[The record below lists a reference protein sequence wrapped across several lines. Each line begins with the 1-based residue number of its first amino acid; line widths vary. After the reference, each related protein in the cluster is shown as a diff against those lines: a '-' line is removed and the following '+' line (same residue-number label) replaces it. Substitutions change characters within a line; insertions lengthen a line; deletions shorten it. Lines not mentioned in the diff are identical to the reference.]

1 MDKNTILKR
10 GNKIKMNKSLIK
22 ELWRENPE
30 VFKLLK
36 ECEDLEEARKKLF
49 KFSKDLEWKY
59 REGEEV
65 LHKLEYATAL
75 EAIKVFNNLI
85 SLRNE
90 KIAGFSTLGHLRGLT
105 KDNQEITEEA
115 NDGFLEEFIHLFK
128 AMKGKAGISSGW
140 LRPLLEKDG
149 VKIVDFAKI
158 KGREAGTSRSNYL
171 DKLYEKVHSFIDR
184 YPSGCDDKLIKE
196 REENRQK
203 ILDYFGATIDDWNDY
218 YWHLKHIFQDKD
230 DLEKLKKL
238 VPLTEE
244 DIKAIEIAIENKIP
258 FGITPYYLSLFDF
271 SRSDRKNDY
280 QVRSQVIP
288 PIHYVTLMKEHRKE
302 RSYYFDF
309 MGEHDTSPEEL
320 ITRRYPMISI
330 LKPYDTCPQICVYC
344 QRNWEITGPMMP
356 EAVPSKESLDKA
368 LDWFAKHTSMKDVL
382 ITGGDPL
389 ALGDKQIK
397 YIMDRLCRMEHV
409 INIRW
414 ASRTPVTLPMRTT
427 DELTK
432 LIGSYLKPGKRNICV
447 VTHIEGASEVT
458 PELAEAVMKFRKQG
472 IYVYNQLV
480 YTLET
485 SRRFQNVA
493 ARIAMKKA
501 GVDPYYTFYPK
512 GKEEHKDYLVPVARL
527 WQERKEE
534 ARLIPGI
541 FRTDEPVFNVPR
553 LGKNHVRAWQDR
565 ELIALNKEGRRIYL
579 WHPWEKGI
587 ASVEPYIYKDLPIY
601 KYLQELKTRGENIEE
616 YKSIWYYY

>member
-1 MDKNTILKR
+1 
-10 GNKIKMNKSLIK
+10 MNKSLIEK
-22 ELWRENPE
+22 LWRENPE
-30 VFKLLK
+30 VFILLK
-36 ECEDLEEARKKLF
+36 ECEDLKEARKKLF

-75 EAIKVFNNLI
+75 ESIKVFNNFI

-90 KIAGFSTLGHLRGLT
+90 KIAGFSTLDYLWSLA
-105 KDNQEITEEA
+105 KDNQEITEEISE
-115 NDGFLEEFIHLFK
+115 GFLEEFIHLFK
-128 AMKGKAGISSGW
+128 AMKGKADISSGW
-140 LRPLLEKDG
+140 LKSLLEKDG
-149 VKIVDFAKI
+149 VKIVDFTKI
-158 KGREAGTSRSNYL
+158 KGREAGISRSNYL
-171 DKLYEKVHSFIDR
+171 DKLYEKVHGFINR
-184 YPSGCDDKLIKE
+184 YPSGCDDKLVKE
-196 REENRQK
+196 REGNRQK
-203 ILDYFGATIDDWNDY
+203 ILDYFGATINDWNDH
-218 YWHLKHIFQDKD
+218 YWHLKHIFKDKD
-230 DLEKLKKL
+230 GLENLKKL

-320 ITRRYPMISI
+320 ITRRYAMISI

-389 ALGDKQIK
+389 ALGDEQIK
-397 YIMDRLCRMEHV
+397 YIMDRLCQMEHV

-414 ASRTPVTLPMRTT
+414 GTRTPVTVPMRIT
-427 DELTK
+427 DKLAK
-432 LIGSYLKPGKRNICV
+432 LIGSYIEPGKRNVCI
-447 VTHIEGASEVT
+447 VTHIESSSEVT
-458 PELAEAVMKFRKQG
+458 PELAKAVMKFRRQG

-480 YTLET
+480 YNLET

-512 GKEEHKDYLVPVARL
+512 GKEETEDYLVPVARL

-601 KYLQELKTRGENIEE
+601 KYLQELAKRGEDTEE

>member
-1 MDKNTILKR
+1 
-10 GNKIKMNKSLIK
+10 MNESLTEK
-22 ELWRENPE
+22 LWRENPE
-30 VFKLLK
+30 IFKLLK
-36 ECEDLEEARKKLF
+36 ESEDLEKARQSLF

-59 REGEEV
+59 REGKEE

-75 EAIKVFNNLI
+75 EAIKVFNNFI
-85 SLRNE
+85 SPRNE
-90 KIAGFSTLGHLRGLT
+90 EISGFSTLDYLRQVA
-105 KDNQEITEEA
+105 KENQKIIKEIDE
-115 NDGFLEEFIHLFK
+115 GFLEEVIHLFK
-128 AMKGKAGISSGW
+128 AMKGKADISSGW

-149 VKIVDFAKI
+149 VKIVDFSKI
-158 KGREAGTSRSNYL
+158 KGREAGISRSNYL
-171 DKLYEKVHSFIDR
+171 DKLYEKVHNFIDR

-196 REENRQK
+196 REGNRQK
-203 ILDYFGATIDDWNDY
+203 ILDYFGASINDWNDY

-230 DLEKLKKL
+230 DLENLKKL

-280 QVRSQVIP
+280 QIRSQVIP

-389 ALGDKQIK
+389 ALGDEKIK
-397 YIMDRLCRMEHV
+397 YIMDRLCQMEHV

-414 ASRTPVTLPMRTT
+414 ASRTPVTLPMRIT

-458 PELAEAVMKFRKQG
+458 PELAEAVMKFRRQG

-485 SRRFQNVA
+485 SRRFQNAA

-512 GKEEHKDYLVPVARL
+512 GKEETEDYLVPVARL

-601 KYLQELKTRGENIEE
+601 KYLQKLAKRGEDIEE

>member
-1 MDKNTILKR
+1 
-10 GNKIKMNKSLIK
+10 MNKSLIEK
-22 ELWRENPE
+22 LWRENPE
-30 VFKLLK
+30 IFKLLK
-36 ECEDLEEARKKLF
+36 ESENLQEARQKLF
-49 KFSKDLEWKY
+49 EFSKDLEWKY
-59 REGEEV
+59 REGEEK

-90 KIAGFSTLGHLRGLT
+90 KITGFSTLDYLWSLA
-105 KDNQEITEEA
+105 KDNQEITEEVS
-115 NDGFLEEFIHLFK
+115 NSFLEEFIHLFK
-128 AMKGKAGISSGW
+128 AMKGKADISSGW

-158 KGREAGTSRSNYL
+158 KGREAGISRSNYL
-171 DKLYEKVHSFIDR
+171 DKLYEKVHNFIDR
-184 YPSGCDDKLIKE
+184 YPSGCDDELIKE

-203 ILDYFGATIDDWNDY
+203 ILDYFGASLDDWNDY

-230 DLEKLKKL
+230 DLENLKKL

-389 ALGDKQIK
+389 ALGDEKIK
-397 YIMDRLCRMEHV
+397 YIMDRLCQMEHV

-414 ASRTPVTLPMRTT
+414 ATRTPVTLPMRIT

-458 PELAEAVMKFRKQG
+458 PELAGAVMKFRKQG

-512 GKEEHKDYLVPVARL
+512 GKEETKDYLVPVARL

-553 LGKNHVRAWQDR
+553 LGKNHIRAWQDR
-565 ELIALNKEGRRIYL
+565 ELIGLNKGGQRIYL

-601 KYLQELKTRGENIEE
+601 KYLQELAKRGEDIEE

>member
-1 MDKNTILKR
+1 
-10 GNKIKMNKSLIK
+10 MNKSLVEK
-22 ELWRENPE
+22 LWRENPE
-30 VFKLLK
+30 IFKLLK
-36 ECEDLEEARKKLF
+36 EGENVQEARQKLF
-49 KFSKDLEWKY
+49 EFSKDLEWKY
-59 REGEEV
+59 REGKEE
-65 LHKLEYATAL
+65 LHKLEHATAL

-90 KIAGFSTLGHLRGLT
+90 KIAGFSTLDYLIGLT
-105 KDNQEITEEA
+105 KDNQEITEGVS
-115 NDGFLEEFIHLFK
+115 DGFLEEFVHLFK
-128 AMKGKAGISSGW
+128 AMKGKADISSGW

-149 VKIVDFAKI
+149 VEIIDFAKI
-158 KGREAGTSRSNYL
+158 KGKEAGIARSNYL
-171 DKLYEKVHSFIDR
+171 DKLYEKVHNFINR
-184 YPSGCDDKLIKE
+184 YPSGCDDELIIE
-196 REENRQK
+196 REENCKK
-203 ILDYFGATIDDWNDY
+203 ILDYFGATLDDWKDY
-218 YWHLKHIFQDKD
+218 QWQLKHIFHNMNH
-230 DLEKLKKL
+230 LEGLKRL
-238 VPLTEE
+238 ISLSDE
-244 DIKAIEIAIENKIP
+244 DIEAIKTAIENKIP

-271 SRSDRKNDY
+271 SRNDRRYDY

-302 RSYYFDF
+302 RAYYFDF

-356 EAVPSKESLDKA
+356 EGEVSKKA
-368 LDWFAKHTSMKDVL
+368 LDSALGWFAKNTSMRDVL

-389 ALGDKQIK
+389 ALGDEKIK
-397 YIMDRLCRMEHV
+397 YIMDRLCQMEHV

-414 ASRTPVTLPMRTT
+414 GTRTPVTVPMRIT
-427 DELTK
+427 DELAT
-432 LIGSYLKPGKRNICV
+432 LIGSYIKPGKRNICI
-447 VTHIEGASEVT
+447 VTHIESSAEVT

-493 ARIAMKKA
+493 ARIEMKKA

-512 GKEEHKDYLVPVARL
+512 GKVETKDYLVPVARL

-534 ARLIPGI
+534 ARLLPGQ

-553 LGKNHVRAWQDR
+553 LGKNHIRAWQDR
-565 ELIALNKEGRRIYL
+565 ELIGLNKEGQRIYL

-587 ASVEPYIYKDLPIY
+587 ASVEPYIYEDLPIC
-601 KYLQELKTRGENIEE
+601 KYLQELAKRGEDIEE

>member
-1 MDKNTILKR
+1 
-10 GNKIKMNKSLIK
+10 MNKNLIK
-22 ELWRENPE
+22 ELWKENPE
-30 VFKLLK
+30 IFKLLK
-36 ECEDLEEARKKLF
+36 ENEDLEKARQSLF
-49 KFSKDLEWKY
+49 KFSKDLEWKH
-59 REGEEV
+59 REGKEE

-75 EAIKVFNNLI
+75 EAIKVFNNFI
-85 SLRNE
+85 SPRNE
-90 KIAGFSTLGHLRGLT
+90 EISGFSTLEYLRQVA
-105 KDNQEITEEA
+105 KENQKIIKEIDE
-115 NDGFLEEFIHLFK
+115 GFLEEVIHFFK
-128 AMKGKAGISSGW
+128 AMKGKADISSGW

-149 VKIVDFAKI
+149 VKIVDFSKI
-158 KGREAGTSRSNYL
+158 EGREAGISRSNYL
-171 DKLYEKVHSFIDR
+171 DKLYEKVHNFIDR
-184 YPSGCDDKLIKE
+184 YPSGCDVIMIKE
-196 REENRQK
+196 REKNRKK
-203 ILDYFGATIDDWNDY
+203 ILNYFGATIDNWKDY
-218 YWHLKHIFQDKD
+218 GWQLKHIFYNMNHLKI
-230 DLEKLKKL
+230 LEKLA
-238 VPLTEE
+238 PLSDE
-244 DIKAIEIAIENKIP
+244 DLEAIKIAIENKIP

-271 SRSDRKNDY
+271 SRSDRKYDY

-288 PIHYVTLMKEHRKE
+288 PMHYVTLMKEHRKE

-356 EAVPSKESLDKA
+356 EGMVSKEALDKA
-368 LDWFAKHTSMKDVL
+368 LDWFSKHTSMRDVL

-389 ALGDKQIK
+389 ALDDERIK
-397 YIMDRLCRMEHV
+397 YIMDRLCQMEHV
-409 INIRW
+409 VNIRW
-414 ASRTPVTLPMRTT
+414 GTRTPVTVPMRIT
-427 DELTK
+427 DKLAK
-432 LIGSYLKPGKRNICV
+432 LIGSYIEPGKRNVCI
-447 VTHIEGASEVT
+447 VTHIESSSEVT

-534 ARLIPGI
+534 A
-541 FRTDEPVFNVPR
+541 
-553 LGKNHVRAWQDR
+553 
-565 ELIALNKEGRRIYL
+565 
-579 WHPWEKGI
+579 
-587 ASVEPYIYKDLPIY
+587 
-601 KYLQELKTRGENIEE
+601 
-616 YKSIWYYY
+616 

>member
-1 MDKNTILKR
+1 
-10 GNKIKMNKSLIK
+10 
-22 ELWRENPE
+22 
-30 VFKLLK
+30 
-36 ECEDLEEARKKLF
+36 
-49 KFSKDLEWKY
+49 FSKDLEWKY
-59 REGEEV
+59 RGGEEV

-75 EAIKVFNNLI
+75 ESIKVFNNLI

-90 KIAGFSTLGHLRGLT
+90 KIAGFSTLDYLWSLA
-105 KDNQEITEEA
+105 KDNQDIIEEISE
-115 NDGFLEEFIHLFK
+115 GFLEEFIHLFK
-128 AMKGKAGISSGW
+128 AIKGKADISSGW

-149 VKIVDFAKI
+149 VKIVDFTKI
-158 KGREAGTSRSNYL
+158 KGREAGISRSNYL
-171 DKLYEKVHSFIDR
+171 DKLYEKVHNFIDR

-203 ILDYFGATIDDWNDY
+203 ILDYFGATINDWNDY

-230 DLEKLKKL
+230 DLENLKKL
-238 VPLTEE
+238 IPLTEE
-244 DIKAIEIAIENKIP
+244 DIKAIEIANENKIP

-288 PIHYVTLMKEHRKE
+288 PIHYVALMKEHRKE

-389 ALGDKQIK
+389 ALGDEKIK
-397 YIMDRLCRMEHV
+397 YIMDRLCQMEHV

-414 ASRTPVTLPMRTT
+414 GTRTPVTVPMRIT

-432 LIGSYLKPGKRNICV
+432 LIGSYIEPGKRNVCI
-447 VTHIEGASEVT
+447 VT
-458 PELAEAVMKFRKQG
+458 
-472 IYVYNQLV
+472 
-480 YTLET
+480 
-485 SRRFQNVA
+485 
-493 ARIAMKKA
+493 
-501 GVDPYYTFYPK
+501 
-512 GKEEHKDYLVPVARL
+512 
-527 WQERKEE
+527 
-534 ARLIPGI
+534 
-541 FRTDEPVFNVPR
+541 
-553 LGKNHVRAWQDR
+553 
-565 ELIALNKEGRRIYL
+565 
-579 WHPWEKGI
+579 
-587 ASVEPYIYKDLPIY
+587 
-601 KYLQELKTRGENIEE
+601 
-616 YKSIWYYY
+616 

>member
-1 MDKNTILKR
+1 MER
-10 GNKIKMNKSLIK
+10 GKKEIKMNKSLIE
-22 ELWRENPE
+22 ELWKENPE
-30 VFKLLK
+30 VFKILK
-36 ECEDLEEARKKLF
+36 ESVDLKEARQKLF
-49 KFSKDLEWKY
+49 EFSKDLEWRY
-59 REGEEV
+59 RERKNE

-85 SLRNE
+85 SPRNE
-90 KIAGFSTLGHLRGLT
+90 EIAGFSTLDYLRLIA
-105 KDNQEITEEA
+105 KDDQEMFEEISE
-115 NDGFLEEFIHLFK
+115 GFLEEFIHLFK
-128 AMKGKAGISSGW
+128 AIKGKADISSGW

-149 VKIVDFAKI
+149 IKMVDFKKI
-158 KGREAGTSRSNYL
+158 KGRDAGRSRSNYL
-171 DKLYEKVHSFIDR
+171 DSLYEKVNEFINR
-184 YPSGCDDKLIKE
+184 YPFGFDPELIKE
-196 REENRQK
+196 REKNRQQ
-203 ILDYFGATIDDWNDY
+203 ILEYFEATIDDWNDY
-218 YWHLKHIFQDKD
+218 KWHFKHIFKDTD
-230 DLEKLKKL
+230 DLEHLKKL
-238 VPLTEE
+238 VPLSKE
-244 DIKAIEIAIENKIP
+244 DIEAVEIAIENKIP

-271 SRSDRKNDY
+271 SRSDRKIDY

-288 PIHYVTLMKEHRKE
+288 PMHYVKLMKEHRKE

-356 EAVPSKESLDKA
+356 EGMPSKESLDRA
-368 LDWFAKHTSMKDVL
+368 LGWFSEHLSMKDVL

-389 ALGDKQIK
+389 ALNDDRIK
-397 YIMDRLCRMEHV
+397 YIMDRLCEMEHV

-414 ASRTPVTLPMRTT
+414 ASRTPVTLPMRITNK
-427 DELTK
+427 LTK
-432 LIGSYLKPGKRNICV
+432 LIGSYLEPGKRNICL
-447 VTHIEGASEVT
+447 VTHIESASEIT
-458 PELAEAVMKFRKQG
+458 PELAEAVMKFRRQG

-493 ARIAMKKA
+493 ARIAMKKV

-512 GKEEHKDYLVPVARL
+512 GKAETKDYLVPVARL

-565 ELIALNKEGRRIYL
+565 ELIAFNKEGRRIYL

-587 ASVEPYIYKDLPIY
+587 ALVEPYVYKDVSIY
-601 KYLQELKTRGENIEE
+601 DYLQELKKRGENTEE

>member
-1 MDKNTILKR
+1 MS
-10 GNKIKMNKSLIK
+10 KSLIE
-22 ELWRENPE
+22 ELWKENPE
-30 VFKLLK
+30 IFRLLK
-36 ECEDLEEARKKLF
+36 ESEDLEKVRQSLF
-49 KFSKDLEWKY
+49 KFSKDLEWKH
-59 REGEEV
+59 REGEEE

-75 EAIKVFNNLI
+75 EAIKVFNNFI
-85 SLRNE
+85 SPRNE
-90 KIAGFSTLGHLRGLT
+90 EISGFSTLDHLRQVA
-105 KDNQEITEEA
+105 KENQKIIKEIDE
-115 NDGFLEEFIHLFK
+115 GFLKEIIHLFK
-128 AMKGKAGISSGW
+128 AMKGKADISSGW

-149 VKIVDFAKI
+149 VKIVDFSKI
-158 KGREAGTSRSNYL
+158 TGREAGISRSNYL
-171 DKLYEKVHSFIDR
+171 DKLYEKVHNFIDR
-184 YPSGCDDKLIKE
+184 YPSGCDDQLVKE

-203 ILDYFGATIDDWNDY
+203 ILDYFDASLDDWNDY
-218 YWHLKHIFQDKD
+218 YWQLKHIFYNMNH
-230 DLEKLKKL
+230 LGILKKL
-238 VPLTEE
+238 VPLSNE
-244 DIKAIEIAIENKIP
+244 DLEAIKIAIENKIP

-271 SRSDRKNDY
+271 SRSDRKYDY

-288 PIHYVTLMKEHRKE
+288 PMHYVTLMKEHRKE

-309 MGEHDTSPEEL
+309 MGEHDTSPKEL

-356 EAVPSKESLDKA
+356 EGMVSKEALDKA
-368 LDWFAKHTSMKDVL
+368 LDWFAEHTSMRDVL

-389 ALGDKQIK
+389 ALDDERIK
-397 YIMDRLCRMEHV
+397 YIMDRLCQMEHV
-409 INIRW
+409 VNIRW
-414 ASRTPVTLPMRTT
+414 GTRTPVTAPMRIT
-427 DELTK
+427 DKLAK
-432 LIGSYLKPGKRNICV
+432 LIGSYIEPGKRNVCI
-447 VTHIEGASEVT
+447 VTHIESSSEVT

-565 ELIALNKEGRRIYL
+565 ELIALNKKGRRIYL

-587 ASVEPYIYKDLPIY
+587 ALVEPYVYKDLPIY
-601 KYLQELKTRGENIEE
+601 KYLQELAKRGEDTEE

>member
-1 MDKNTILKR
+1 
-10 GNKIKMNKSLIK
+10 MNKSLIEK
-22 ELWRENPE
+22 LWRENLE
-30 VFKLLK
+30 IFKLLK
-36 ECEDLEEARKKLF
+36 ESESLQEARQKLF
-49 KFSKDLEWKY
+49 QFSKDLEWEY
-59 REGEEV
+59 REGKEE

-90 KIAGFSTLGHLRGLT
+90 KIAGFSTLDYLWSLA
-105 KDNQEITEEA
+105 KDNQGINKEVS
-115 NDGFLEEFIHLFK
+115 DGFLEEFIHLFK
-128 AMKGKAGISSGW
+128 AMKSKADISSGW

-149 VKIVDFAKI
+149 IKIVDFAKI
-158 KGREAGTSRSNYL
+158 KGREAGISRSNYL
-171 DKLYEKVHSFIDR
+171 DKLYEKIHNFIDR
-184 YPSGCDDKLIKE
+184 YPSGCDDKLIRE

-203 ILDYFGATIDDWNDY
+203 ILDYFGATINDWNDY

-230 DLEKLKKL
+230 DLENLKKL

-389 ALGDKQIK
+389 ALGDEKIK
-397 YIMDRLCRMEHV
+397 YIMDRLCQMEHV

-414 ASRTPVTLPMRTT
+414 ATRTPVTLPMRIT

-458 PELAEAVMKFRKQG
+458 PELAEAVMKFRRQG

-512 GKEEHKDYLVPVARL
+512 GKEETEDYLVPVARL

-565 ELIALNKEGRRIYL
+565 ELIGLNKEGQRIYL

-601 KYLQELKTRGENIEE
+601 KYLQKLAKRGEDIEE

>member
-1 MDKNTILKR
+1 
-10 GNKIKMNKSLIK
+10 MNKNLIK
-22 ELWRENPE
+22 ELWRENSE
-30 VFKLLK
+30 IYKILK
-36 ECEDLEEARKKLF
+36 KSEDLGEARKNLF
-49 KFSKDLEWKY
+49 DFSKDLEWKY
-59 REGEEV
+59 REKKEV
-65 LHKLEYATAL
+65 LHKLEYAAAL
-75 EAIKVFNNLI
+75 EAQKVFNDLI

-90 KIAGFSTLGHLRGLT
+90 EIVGFSTLHYLWSIA
-105 KDNQEITEEA
+105 KDNQEITEEVS
-115 NDGFLEEFIHLFK
+115 NGFLEEFIHLFK
-128 AMKGKAGISSGW
+128 AMKGKADISSGW
-140 LRPLLEKDG
+140 VKPLLERNG
-149 VKIVDFAKI
+149 VEIIDFTKVE
-158 KGREAGTSRSNYL
+158 GRDAGIARSKYL
-171 DKLYEKVHSFIDR
+171 DKVYEKVFNFIKR
-184 YPSGCDDKLIKE
+184 YPSGCEDELVKE
-196 REENRQK
+196 REENRKK
-203 ILDYFGATIDDWNDY
+203 ILDYFGANLDDWNDY
-218 YWHLKHIFQDKD
+218 RWHLKHIFHTMDG
-230 DLEKLKKL
+230 LEHLKKL

-244 DIKAIEIAIENKIP
+244 DIGAIEIAIENKIP

-271 SRSDRKNDY
+271 SRNDRKVDY

-288 PIHYVTLMKEHRKE
+288 PIHYVKLMKEHRKE

-320 ITRRYPMISI
+320 ITRRYAMVSI

-356 EAVPSKESLDKA
+356 EGMPSKESLDRA
-368 LDWFAKHTSMKDVL
+368 LDWFDGHTSMRDVL

-389 ALGDKQIK
+389 ALNDERIK
-397 YIMDRLCRMEHV
+397 YIMDRLCKMEHV

-414 ASRTPVTLPMRTT
+414 ASRTPVTVPMRIT
-427 DELTK
+427 DKLTE
-432 LIGSYLKPGKRNICV
+432 LIGSYLEPGKRNICV

-458 PELAEAVMKFRKQG
+458 PELAEAVMKFRRQG

-493 ARIAMKKA
+493 TRIAMKKA

-512 GKEEHKDYLVPVARL
+512 GKEETKDYLVPVARL
-527 WQERKEE
+527 WQEREEE
-534 ARLIPGI
+534 ARLLPGQ

-553 LGKNHVRAWQDR
+553 LGKNHIRAWQDR
-565 ELIALNKEGRRIYL
+565 ELIGLNKEGQRIYL

-601 KYLQELKTRGENIEE
+601 KYLQELAKRGEDIEE

>member
-1 MDKNTILKR
+1 
-10 GNKIKMNKSLIK
+10 MNKSLIK
-22 ELWRENPE
+22 KLWRENPE
-30 VFKLLK
+30 IFKLLK
-36 ECEDLEEARKKLF
+36 ESENLKEVRQKLF
-49 KFSKDLEWKY
+49 EFYKDLEWKY
-59 REGEEV
+59 REGKEE

-90 KIAGFSTLGHLRGLT
+90 KIAGFSTLDYLWSLA
-105 KDNQEITEEA
+105 KDNQEIIEEA
-115 NDGFLEEFIHLFK
+115 SNGFIEEFIHLFK
-128 AMKGKAGISSGW
+128 AMKGEAGISSGW

-158 KGREAGTSRSNYL
+158 KGAEAGTSRSNYL
-171 DKLYEKVHSFIDR
+171 DKICEKIHSFIAR

-203 ILDYFGATIDDWNDY
+203 ILDYFGATINDWNDY

-230 DLEKLKKL
+230 DLENLKKL

-288 PIHYVTLMKEHRKE
+288 PIRYVTLMKEHRKE

-356 EAVPSKESLDKA
+356 EAIPSEESFDKA
-368 LDWFAKHTSMKDVL
+368 LDWFAKHSSMKDVL

-389 ALGDKQIK
+389 ALGDEKIK
-397 YIMDRLCRMEHV
+397 YIMDRLCQMEHV

-414 ASRTPVTLPMRTT
+414 GTRTPVTIPMRIT
-427 DELTK
+427 DKLAK
-432 LIGSYLKPGKRNICV
+432 LIGSYIEPGKRNVCI
-447 VTHIEGASEVT
+447 VTHIESSSEVT

-512 GKEEHKDYLVPVARL
+512 GKEETEDYLVPVARL

-534 ARLIPGI
+534 ARLLPGQ

-553 LGKNHVRAWQDR
+553 LGKNHIRAWQDR
-565 ELIALNKEGRRIYL
+565 ELIGLNKEGQRIYL

-587 ASVEPYIYKDLPIY
+587 ASVEPYIYKDLPIS
-601 KYLQELKTRGENIEE
+601 KYLQELTKRGEDIEE

>member
-1 MDKNTILKR
+1 
-10 GNKIKMNKSLIK
+10 MNKGLIE
-22 ELWRENPE
+22 ELWKENPE
-30 VFKLLK
+30 VFELLRESKNLK
-36 ECEDLEEARKKLF
+36 EARQRLF

-90 KIAGFSTLGHLRGLT
+90 KIAGFSTLEHLRNLI
-105 KDNQEITEEA
+105 KDNQEITEEVS
-115 NDGFLEEFIHLFK
+115 DGFLEEFIHLFK

-140 LRPLLEKDG
+140 LRPLLEKG
-149 VKIVDFAKI
+149 SVKIADFAKI

-171 DKLYEKVHSFIDR
+171 DKLYEKVHNFIDR
-184 YPSGCDDKLIKE
+184 YPSGCDDELIKE

-203 ILDYFGATIDDWNDY
+203 ILDYFAASLDNWDDY
-218 YWHLKHIFQDKD
+218 RWHLKHIFQDKE
-230 DLEKLKKL
+230 DLVHLKKL
-238 VPLTEE
+238 IPLTKE
-244 DIKAIEIAIENKIP
+244 DIEAIEIGIENKIP

-271 SRSDRKNDY
+271 SRSDRKYDY

-288 PIHYVTLMKEHRKE
+288 PVHYITLMKEHRKE

-330 LKPYDTCPQICVYC
+330 LKAIDTCPQICVYC

-356 EAVPSKESLDKA
+356 EGFYTKESLDRA
-368 LDWFAKHTSMKDVL
+368 LDWFAENTSMRDVL
-382 ITGGDPL
+382 ITGGDPF
-389 ALGDKQIK
+389 ALSDNLIK
-397 YIMDRLCRMEHV
+397 YIMDRLSQMEHV

-414 ASRTPVTLPMRTT
+414 GTRTPVTIPMRIT
-427 DELTK
+427 DKLAK
-432 LIGSYLKPGKRNICV
+432 LIGSYIEPGKRNVCI
-447 VTHIEGASEVT
+447 VTHIESSFEVT

-512 GKEEHKDYLVPVARL
+512 GKAETKDYLVPVARL

-587 ASVEPYIYKDLPIY
+587 ALVEPYVYKDLPIY
-601 KYLQELKTRGENIEE
+601 KYLQELAKRGEDIEE

>member
-1 MDKNTILKR
+1 MNSKIIEELRNSKIIEELWSENPDIQKILKE
-10 GNKIKMNKSLIK
+10 S
-22 ELWRENPE
+22 
-30 VFKLLK
+30 
-36 ECEDLEEARKKLF
+36 EDLEETRKKLYD
-49 KFSKDLEWKY
+49 FSKDLEWKY
-59 REGEEV
+59 REGKKE

-85 SLRNE
+85 SPRNE
-90 KIAGFSTLGHLRGLT
+90 EIADFSTLDYLRGIA
-105 KDNQEITEEA
+105 KGDQEITEEISE
-115 NDGFLEEFIHLFK
+115 GFLEEFIHLFK
-128 AMKGKAGISSGW
+128 AMKGKAEISSGW

-149 VKIVDFAKI
+149 VKIVDFGKI
-158 KGREAGTSRSNYL
+158 KGREAGISRSNYL
-171 DKLYEKVHSFIDR
+171 DKLYEKVHGFIKR
-184 YPSGCDDKLIKE
+184 YPSGCDSELVRE

-203 ILDYFGATIDDWNDY
+203 ILNYFGVSLDYWNDY
-218 YWHLKHIFQDKD
+218 HWHLKHIFQDKN
-230 DLEKLKKL
+230 DLENLKKL

-244 DIKAIEIAIENKIP
+244 DIEAIQIAIENRIP

-288 PIHYVTLMKEHRKE
+288 PMHYVKLMKEHRKE

-356 EAVPSKESLDKA
+356 EGMPSKESLDKA

-389 ALGDKQIK
+389 ALGDEKIK
-397 YIMDRLCRMEHV
+397 YIMDRLCEMKHV

-414 ASRTPVTLPMRTT
+414 ASRTPVTLPIRIT
-427 DELTK
+427 DELTE
-432 LIGSYLKPGKRNICV
+432 LIGSYLEPGKRNICV
-447 VTHIEGASEVT
+447 VTHIEGPSEVT
-458 PELAEAVMKFRKQG
+458 PELAEAVMKFRRQG

-493 ARIAMKKA
+493 VRIAMKKA

-512 GKEEHKDYLVPVARL
+512 GKTETKDYLVPVARL

-534 ARLIPGI
+534 ARLLPGQ

-553 LGKNHVRAWQDR
+553 LGKNHIRAWQDR
-565 ELIALNKEGRRIYL
+565 ELIGLNKEGRRIYL

-587 ASVEPYIYKDLPIY
+587 ALVEPYIYRDIPIY

>member
-1 MDKNTILKR
+1 
-10 GNKIKMNKSLIK
+10 
-22 ELWRENPE
+22 
-30 VFKLLK
+30 
-36 ECEDLEEARKKLF
+36 
-49 KFSKDLEWKY
+49 
-59 REGEEV
+59 
-65 LHKLEYATAL
+65 
-75 EAIKVFNNLI
+75 
-85 SLRNE
+85 
-90 KIAGFSTLGHLRGLT
+90 
-105 KDNQEITEEA
+105 
-115 NDGFLEEFIHLFK
+115 
-128 AMKGKAGISSGW
+128 
-140 LRPLLEKDG
+140 
-149 VKIVDFAKI
+149 
-158 KGREAGTSRSNYL
+158 
-171 DKLYEKVHSFIDR
+171 
-184 YPSGCDDKLIKE
+184 
-196 REENRQK
+196 
-203 ILDYFGATIDDWNDY
+203 
-218 YWHLKHIFQDKD
+218 
-230 DLEKLKKL
+230 
-238 VPLTEE
+238 
-244 DIKAIEIAIENKIP
+244 
-258 FGITPYYLSLFDF
+258 
-271 SRSDRKNDY
+271 RSDRKYDY

-288 PIHYVTLMKEHRKE
+288 PMHYVTLMKEHRKE

-309 MGEHDTSPEEL
+309 MGEHDTSPKEL

-356 EAVPSKESLDKA
+356 EGMVSKETLDKA
-368 LDWFAKHTSMKDVL
+368 LDWFAEHASMRDVL

-389 ALGDKQIK
+389 ALNDDRIK
-397 YIMDRLCRMEHV
+397 YIMDRLCQMDHV

-414 ASRTPVTLPMRTT
+414 GTRTPVTVPMRIT
-427 DELTK
+427 DKLAK
-432 LIGSYLKPGKRNICV
+432 LIGSYIEPGKRNVCI
-447 VTHIEGASEVT
+447 VTHIESSSEVT

-472 IYVYNQLV
+472 VYVYNQLV

-512 GKEEHKDYLVPVARL
+512 GKEETKDYLVPVARL

-553 LGKNHVRAWQDR
+553 LGKNHIRAWQDR
-565 ELIALNKEGRRIYL
+565 ELIGLNKEGRRIYL

-601 KYLQELKTRGENIEE
+601 KYLQELAKRGEDIEE

>member
-1 MDKNTILKR
+1 
-10 GNKIKMNKSLIK
+10 MNKNLIE
-22 ELWRENPE
+22 ELWRENQE
-30 VFKLLK
+30 IFKLLK
-36 ECEDLEEARKKLF
+36 ESEDLEKARQSLF

-59 REGEEV
+59 REGEEK
-65 LHKLEYATAL
+65 LHKLDYATAL
-75 EAIKVFNNLI
+75 EAIKVFSNFI
-85 SLRNE
+85 SPRNE
-90 KIAGFSTLGHLRGLT
+90 KIAGFSTLDYLWSLT
-105 KDNQEITEEA
+105 KDNQEITEEISE
-115 NDGFLEEFIHLFK
+115 GFLEEVIHLFK
-128 AMKGKAGISSGW
+128 AMKGKADISSGW

-149 VKIVDFAKI
+149 VKIVNFSKI
-158 KGREAGTSRSNYL
+158 EGREAGISRSNYL
-171 DKLYEKVHSFIDR
+171 DKLYEKVHNFIDR
-184 YPSGCDDKLIKE
+184 YPSGCDDELIKE

-203 ILDYFGATIDDWNDY
+203 ILDYFAANLDNWDDY
-218 YWHLKHIFQDKD
+218 RWHLKHIFQDKED
-230 DLEKLKKL
+230 IEDLKKL
-238 VPLTEE
+238 IPLTEE
-244 DIKAIEIAIENKIP
+244 DVEAIEIAIENKIP

-271 SRSDRKNDY
+271 SRSDRKYDY

-288 PIHYVTLMKEHRKE
+288 PMHYVKLMIEHRKE
-302 RSYYFDF
+302 KSYYFDF

-330 LKPYDTCPQICVYC
+330 LKAIDTCPQICVYC

-356 EAVPSKESLDKA
+356 EGFYTKESLDRA
-368 LDWFAKHTSMKDVL
+368 LDWFAENTSMRDVL
-382 ITGGDPL
+382 ITGGDPF
-389 ALGDKQIK
+389 ALSDNLIK
-397 YIMDRLCRMEHV
+397 YIMDRLSQMEHV

-414 ASRTPVTLPMRTT
+414 GTRTPVTIPMKIT
-427 DELTK
+427 DKLAK
-432 LIGSYLKPGKRNICV
+432 LIGSYIEPGKRNVCI
-447 VTHIEGASEVT
+447 VTHIESSFEVT

-493 ARIAMKKA
+493 TRIAMKKA

-553 LGKNHVRAWQDR
+553 LGKNHVRAGQDR
-565 ELIALNKEGRRIYL
+565 ELIGINKEGRRIYL

-587 ASVEPYIYKDLPIY
+587 ALVEPYVYKDLSIY
-601 KYLQELKTRGENIEE
+601 KYLQELAKRGENIEE

>member
-1 MDKNTILKR
+1 MSK
-10 GNKIKMNKSLIK
+10 GLIEK
-22 ELWRENPE
+22 LWKENPE
-30 VFKLLK
+30 IFRLLK
-36 ECEDLEEARKKLF
+36 ESEDLEKARQSLF
-49 KFSKDLEWKY
+49 EFSKGVEWKY
-59 REGEEV
+59 REGEEE

-75 EAIKVFNNLI
+75 EAIKVFNNFI
-85 SLRNE
+85 SPRNE
-90 KIAGFSTLGHLRGLT
+90 EISGFSTLDYLRQVA
-105 KDNQEITEEA
+105 KENQKIIKEINGGFFEEV
-115 NDGFLEEFIHLFK
+115 IHLFK
-128 AMKGKAGISSGW
+128 AMKGKADISSGW

-149 VKIVDFAKI
+149 VKIVDFSKI
-158 KGREAGTSRSNYL
+158 KGREAGISRSNYL
-171 DKLYEKVHSFIDR
+171 DKLYEKVHNFINR
-184 YPSGCDDKLIKE
+184 YPSGCDVNMIKE
-196 REENRQK
+196 REENRKK
-203 ILDYFGATIDDWNDY
+203 ILNYFGATIDNWKDY
-218 YWHLKHIFQDKD
+218 KWQLKHIFYNMNH
-230 DLEKLKKL
+230 LGILKKL
-238 VPLTEE
+238 VPLSNE
-244 DIKAIEIAIENKIP
+244 DLEAIKIAIENKIP

-271 SRSDRKNDY
+271 SRSDRKYDY

-288 PIHYVTLMKEHRKE
+288 PMHYVTLMKEHRKE

-356 EAVPSKESLDKA
+356 EGMVGKEALDKA
-368 LDWFAKHTSMKDVL
+368 IDWFSKHTSMKDVL

-389 ALGDKQIK
+389 ALDDDRIK
-397 YIMDRLCRMEHV
+397 YIMDKLCQMEHV
-409 INIRW
+409 VNIRW
-414 ASRTPVTLPMRTT
+414 GTRTPVTVPMRIT
-427 DELTK
+427 DKLAK
-432 LIGSYLKPGKRNICV
+432 LIGSYIEPGKRNVCI
-447 VTHIEGASEVT
+447 VTHIESSSEVT

-587 ASVEPYIYKDLPIY
+587 ALVEPYVYKDLPIY

>member
-1 MDKNTILKR
+1 MNSKLIEELRNSKLIEELWSENPDIHKILKE
-10 GNKIKMNKSLIK
+10 S
-22 ELWRENPE
+22 
-30 VFKLLK
+30 
-36 ECEDLEEARKKLF
+36 EDLEETRKKIYD
-49 KFSKDLEWKY
+49 FSKDLEWKY
-59 REGEEV
+59 RERKKE

-85 SLRNE
+85 SPRNE
-90 KIAGFSTLGHLRGLT
+90 EIADFSTLDYLRGIA
-105 KDNQEITEEA
+105 KGDPEITEEISE
-115 NDGFLEEFIHLFK
+115 GFLEEFIHLFK
-128 AMKGKAGISSGW
+128 AIKGKAEISSGW

-149 VKIVDFAKI
+149 VKIVDFGKI
-158 KGREAGTSRSNYL
+158 KGREAGISRSNYL
-171 DKLYEKVHSFIDR
+171 DKLYEKVHGFIKR
-184 YPSGCDDKLIKE
+184 YPSGCDSELVKE

-203 ILDYFGATIDDWNDY
+203 ILNYFGASLDDWNDY
-218 YWHLKHIFQDKD
+218 RWHLKHIFQDKN
-230 DLEKLKKL
+230 DLENLKKL

-244 DIKAIEIAIENKIP
+244 DIEAIQIAIENRIP

-271 SRSDRKNDY
+271 SHSDRKNDY

-288 PIHYVTLMKEHRKE
+288 PMHYVKLMKEHRKE

-356 EAVPSKESLDKA
+356 EGMPSKESLDRA
-368 LDWFAKHTSMKDVL
+368 LDWFSEHSSMKEVL

-389 ALGDKQIK
+389 ALNDDRIK
-397 YIMDRLCRMEHV
+397 YIMDRLCEMKHV

-414 ASRTPVTLPMRTT
+414 ASRTPVTLPMRIT

-432 LIGSYLKPGKRNICV
+432 LIGSYLEPGKRNICV
-447 VTHIEGASEVT
+447 VTHIEGPSEVT

-493 ARIAMKKA
+493 VRIAMKKA

-512 GKEEHKDYLVPVARL
+512 GKTETKDYLVPVARL

-534 ARLIPGI
+534 ARLLPGQ

-553 LGKNHVRAWQDR
+553 LGKNHIRAWQDR
-565 ELIALNKEGRRIYL
+565 ELIGLNKEGRRIYL

-587 ASVEPYIYKDLPIY
+587 ALVEPYIYRDISIY

>member
-1 MDKNTILKR
+1 
-10 GNKIKMNKSLIK
+10 MNKSLIE
-22 ELWRENPE
+22 ELWRKNPE
-30 VFKLLK
+30 IFRSLK
-36 ECEDLEEARKKLF
+36 ESKDLKEAKQRLF
-49 KFSKDLEWKY
+49 KFSKNLEWKY
-59 REGEEV
+59 REGEEE
-65 LHKLEYATAL
+65 LHKLEYAIAL

-85 SLRNE
+85 SPRNE
-90 KIAGFSTLGHLRGLT
+90 KIAGFSTLDYLWSLA
-105 KDNQEITEEA
+105 KDNKEITEEVS
-115 NDGFLEEFIHLFK
+115 DGFLEEFIHLFK
-128 AMKGKAGISSGW
+128 AMKGKADISSGW
-140 LRPLLEKDG
+140 MRPLLEKDG

-158 KGREAGTSRSNYL
+158 KGREAGISRSNYL
-171 DKLYEKVHSFIDR
+171 DKLYEKVHDFINR
-184 YPSGCDDKLIKE
+184 YPSGCDDELIKG

-203 ILDYFGATIDDWNDY
+203 ILDYFGATTDDWNDY

-230 DLEKLKKL
+230 DLENLKKL
-238 VPLTEE
+238 IPLTKE

-271 SRSDRKNDY
+271 SRSDRKYDY

-288 PIHYVTLMKEHRKE
+288 PMHYVTLMKEHRKE
-302 RSYYFDF
+302 RAYYFDF

-356 EAVPSKESLDKA
+356 EGMVSKEALDKA
-368 LDWFAKHTSMKDVL
+368 LDWFAEHTSMRDVL

-389 ALGDKQIK
+389 ALNDDRIK
-397 YIMDRLCRMEHV
+397 YIMDRLCQMEHV
-409 INIRW
+409 VNIRW
-414 ASRTPVTLPMRTT
+414 GTRTPVTVPMRIT
-427 DELTK
+427 DKLAK
-432 LIGSYLKPGKRNICV
+432 LIGSYIEPGKRNVCI
-447 VTHIEGASEVT
+447 VTHIESSSEVT

-587 ASVEPYIYKDLPIY
+587 ALVEPYVYKDRPIY

>member
-1 MDKNTILKR
+1 
-10 GNKIKMNKSLIK
+10 MNKSLIE
-22 ELWRENPE
+22 ELWKENPE
-30 VFKLLK
+30 IFRLLK
-36 ECEDLEEARKKLF
+36 ESEDLEKARQSLF
-49 KFSKDLEWKY
+49 EFSKDLEWKY
-59 REGEEV
+59 REGEEE

-90 KIAGFSTLGHLRGLT
+90 KIAGFSTLDYLRKIAKGDQ
-105 KDNQEITEEA
+105 KVAQEIS
-115 NDGFLEEFIHLFK
+115 DGFLEEFIHLFK
-128 AMKGKAGISSGW
+128 AMKGKADISSGW

-149 VKIVDFAKI
+149 IKIADFAKI
-158 KGREAGTSRSNYL
+158 KGREAGISRSNYL
-171 DKLYEKVHSFIDR
+171 DKLYEKVHNFIDR
-184 YPSGCDDKLIKE
+184 YPSGCDDELIKE

-203 ILDYFGATIDDWNDY
+203 ILNYFGATIDNWKDY
-218 YWHLKHIFQDKD
+218 RWQLKHIFHNMNH
-230 DLEKLKKL
+230 LGILKKL
-238 VPLTEE
+238 VPLSDE
-244 DIKAIEIAIENKIP
+244 DLEAIKIAIENKIP

-271 SRSDRKNDY
+271 SRSDRKYDY

-288 PIHYVTLMKEHRKE
+288 PMHYVTLMKEHRKE

-356 EAVPSKESLDKA
+356 EGMVSKEALDKA
-368 LDWFAKHTSMKDVL
+368 LDWFSKHTSMKDVL

-389 ALGDKQIK
+389 ALDDDRIK
-397 YIMDRLCRMEHV
+397 YIMDKLCQMEHV
-409 INIRW
+409 VNIRW
-414 ASRTPVTLPMRTT
+414 GTRTPVTVPMRIT
-427 DELTK
+427 DKLAK
-432 LIGSYLKPGKRNICV
+432 LIGSYIEPGKRNVCI
-447 VTHIEGASEVT
+447 VTHIESSSEVT

-553 LGKNHVRAWQDR
+553 LGKNHVRAGQDR
-565 ELIALNKEGRRIYL
+565 ELIGINKEGRRIYL

-587 ASVEPYIYKDLPIY
+587 ALVEPYVYKDRPIY

>member
-1 MDKNTILKR
+1 
-10 GNKIKMNKSLIK
+10 MNKSLIEK
-22 ELWRENPE
+22 LWRENPE
-30 VFKLLK
+30 IFKLLEKSENLK
-36 ECEDLEEARKKLF
+36 EVRQKLF
-49 KFSKDLEWKY
+49 EFYKDLEWKY
-59 REGEEV
+59 REGKEE

-90 KIAGFSTLGHLRGLT
+90 KIAGFSTLDYLWSLA
-105 KDNQEITEEA
+105 KDNQEITEEVS
-115 NDGFLEEFIHLFK
+115 DGFLEEFFHLFK
-128 AMKGKAGISSGW
+128 AMKGKADISSGW
-140 LRPLLEKDG
+140 MRPLLEKDG
-149 VKIVDFAKI
+149 VKIADFVQI
-158 KGREAGTSRSNYL
+158 KGREAGISRSNYF
-171 DKLYEKVHSFIDR
+171 DKLYEKVHNFIDR
-184 YPSGCDDKLIKE
+184 YPSGCDVDLIKK

-203 ILDYFGATIDDWNDY
+203 LLDYFGATINDWNDY

-230 DLEKLKKL
+230 DLENLKKL

-271 SRSDRKNDY
+271 SRNDRKNDY

-302 RSYYFDF
+302 RAYYFDF

-356 EAVPSKESLDKA
+356 EAIPSEESFDKA
-368 LDWFAKHTSMKDVL
+368 LDWFAKHSSMKDVL

-389 ALGDKQIK
+389 ALGDEKIK
-397 YIMDRLCRMEHV
+397 YIMDRLCQMEHV

-414 ASRTPVTLPMRTT
+414 GTRTPVTIPMRIT
-427 DELTK
+427 DKLAK
-432 LIGSYLKPGKRNICV
+432 LIGSYIEPGKRNVCI
-447 VTHIEGASEVT
+447 VTHIESSSEVT

-512 GKEEHKDYLVPVARL
+512 GKEETEDYLVPVARL

-534 ARLIPGI
+534 ARLLPGQ

-553 LGKNHVRAWQDR
+553 LGKNHIRAWQDR
-565 ELIALNKEGRRIYL
+565 ELIGLNKEGQRIYL

-587 ASVEPYIYKDLPIY
+587 ASIEPYIYKDLPIS
-601 KYLQELKTRGENIEE
+601 KYLQELTKRGEDIEE

>member
-1 MDKNTILKR
+1 
-10 GNKIKMNKSLIK
+10 MNKSLIEK
-22 ELWRENPE
+22 LWRENPE
-30 VFKLLK
+30 IFKLLK
-36 ECEDLEEARKKLF
+36 ERENLIEARQKLF
-49 KFSKDLEWKY
+49 EFSKDLEWKY

-90 KIAGFSTLGHLRGLT
+90 KIAGFSTLDYLRQVA
-105 KDNQEITEEA
+105 KENQKIIKEI
-115 NDGFLEEFIHLFK
+115 DKGFLEEVIHLFK
-128 AMKGKAGISSGW
+128 AMKGKANISSGW

-149 VKIVDFAKI
+149 VKIADFAKI
-158 KGREAGTSRSNYL
+158 KGREAGMSRSNYL
-171 DKLYEKVHSFIDR
+171 DKLYEKVRDFIDR
-184 YPSGCDDKLIKE
+184 YPSGCDVIMIKE
-196 REENRQK
+196 REENRKK
-203 ILDYFGATIDDWNDY
+203 ILNYFGATIDNWKDY
-218 YWHLKHIFQDKD
+218 RWQLKHIFHNMNH
-230 DLEKLKKL
+230 LGILKKL
-238 VPLTEE
+238 VPLSDE
-244 DIKAIEIAIENKIP
+244 DLGAIKIAIENKIP

-271 SRSDRKNDY
+271 SRSDRKYDY

-288 PIHYVTLMKEHRKE
+288 PMHYVTLMKEHRKE

-356 EAVPSKESLDKA
+356 EGMVSKEVLDKA
-368 LDWFAKHTSMKDVL
+368 LDWFAEHTSMRDVL

-389 ALGDKQIK
+389 ALNNDRIK
-397 YIMDRLCRMEHV
+397 YIMDRLCQMDHV

-414 ASRTPVTLPMRTT
+414 GTRTPVTVPMRIT
-427 DELTK
+427 DK
-432 LIGSYLKPGKRNICV
+432 LAKSIGSYIEPGKRNICI
-447 VTHIEGASEVT
+447 VTHIESSSEVT

-534 ARLIPGI
+534 ARLIPGV

-565 ELIALNKEGRRIYL
+565 ELIGLNKEGQRIYL

-587 ASVEPYIYKDLPIY
+587 ASVEPYVYKDLSIY
-601 KYLQELKTRGENIEE
+601 KYLQELKTRGEDIEE

>member
-1 MDKNTILKR
+1 
-10 GNKIKMNKSLIK
+10 MNKSLIEK
-22 ELWRENPE
+22 LWRENPE
-30 VFKLLK
+30 IFELLK
-36 ECEDLEEARKKLF
+36 ESEDLQEARQKLF
-49 KFSKDLEWKY
+49 EFSKDLEWKY
-59 REGEEV
+59 REGEEK

-90 KIAGFSTLGHLRGLT
+90 KITGFSTLDYLWSLA
-105 KDNQEITEEA
+105 KDNQEISEEVS
-115 NDGFLEEFIHLFK
+115 NSFLEEFIHLFK

-149 VKIVDFAKI
+149 IKIKDFAKI
-158 KGREAGTSRSNYL
+158 KGKEAGISRSNYL
-171 DKLYEKVHSFIDR
+171 DKLYEKVHNFINR
-184 YPSGCDDKLIKE
+184 YPSGCDGKLIKE
-196 REENRQK
+196 REENRQR
-203 ILDYFGATIDDWNDY
+203 ILDYFGATINDWNDY

-230 DLEKLKKL
+230 DLENLKKL

-288 PIHYVTLMKEHRKE
+288 PTHYVTLMKEHRKE

-356 EAVPSKESLDKA
+356 EAVPSKESLDMA
-368 LDWFAKHTSMKDVL
+368 LDWFAEHSSMKDVL

-389 ALGDKQIK
+389 ALGDEKIK
-397 YIMDRLCRMEHV
+397 YIMDRLCQIEHV

-414 ASRTPVTLPMRTT
+414 GTRTPVTVPMRIT
-427 DELTK
+427 DELAK
-432 LIGSYLKPGKRNICV
+432 LIGSYIKPGKRNICV

-458 PELAEAVMKFRKQG
+458 PELAEAVMKFRRQG

-512 GKEEHKDYLVPVARL
+512 GKEETEDYLVPVARL

-534 ARLIPGI
+534 ARLLPGQ

-553 LGKNHVRAWQDR
+553 LGKNHIRAWQDR
-565 ELIALNKEGRRIYL
+565 ELIGLNKVGQRIYL

-587 ASVEPYIYKDLPIY
+587 ALVEPYIYKDLPIY
-601 KYLQELKTRGENIEE
+601 KYLQELAKRGEDIEE

>member
-1 MDKNTILKR
+1 
-10 GNKIKMNKSLIK
+10 MNKSLIEK
-22 ELWRENPE
+22 LWRENPE
-30 VFKLLK
+30 IFKLLK
-36 ECEDLEEARKKLF
+36 KCENLEEARKKLF

-75 EAIKVFNNLI
+75 EAIKVFNNFI

-90 KIAGFSTLGHLRGLT
+90 KITGFSTLDYLRSLAED
-105 KDNQEITEEA
+105 KQEITEEISE
-115 NDGFLEEFIHLFK
+115 GFLEEFIHLFK
-128 AMKGKAGISSGW
+128 AMKGKADISSGW
-140 LRPLLEKDG
+140 LKPLLEKDG
-149 VKIVDFAKI
+149 VKIVDFTKI
-158 KGREAGTSRSNYL
+158 KGREAGISRSNYL
-171 DKLYEKVHSFIDR
+171 DKLYEKVHGFINR

-203 ILDYFGATIDDWNDY
+203 ILDYFGATINDWNDHN
-218 YWHLKHIFQDKD
+218 WHLKHIFQDKD
-230 DLEKLKKL
+230 DLENLKKL

-320 ITRRYPMISI
+320 ITRRYAMISI

-356 EAVPSKESLDKA
+356 EAIPSKESLDKA

-397 YIMDRLCRMEHV
+397 YIMDRLCQMEHV

-414 ASRTPVTLPMRTT
+414 GTRTPVTVPMRIT
-427 DELTK
+427 DKLAK
-432 LIGSYLKPGKRNICV
+432 LIGSYIEPGKRNVCI
-447 VTHIEGASEVT
+447 VTHIESSSEVT
-458 PELAEAVMKFRKQG
+458 PELARAVMKFRRQG

-512 GKEEHKDYLVPVARL
+512 GKEETEDYLVPVARL

-565 ELIALNKEGRRIYL
+565 ELIGLNKEGQRIYL

-601 KYLQELKTRGENIEE
+601 KYLQELAKRGEDIEE

>member
-1 MDKNTILKR
+1 MKKNLIQKLWKENPKLYKILK
-10 GNKIKMNKSLIK
+10 GS
-22 ELWRENPE
+22 EN
-30 VFKLLK
+30 LK
-36 ECEDLEEARKKLF
+36 EARKKLF
-49 KFSKDLEWKY
+49 KFSKDLEWKH
-59 REGEEV
+59 REGEEE
-65 LHKLEYATAL
+65 LHKMEYAAAL
-75 EAIKVFNNLI
+75 EAQKVFNDLI

-90 KIAGFSTLGHLRGLT
+90 VIVGFSTLDYLWSIA
-105 KDNQEITEEA
+105 KDNQELTEEID
-115 NDGFLEEFIHLFK
+115 DGFLEEFIHLFK
-128 AMKGKAGISSGW
+128 AMKGNADISSGW
-140 LRPLLEKDG
+140 LKPLLERNG
-149 VKIVDFAKI
+149 VEIIDFTKVE
-158 KGREAGTSRSNYL
+158 GRDAGMARSKYL
-171 DKLYEKVHSFIDR
+171 DKVYEKVHDFIKR
-184 YPSGCDDKLIKE
+184 YPSGCEDELVKE
-196 REENRQK
+196 REENRKK
-203 ILDYFGATIDDWNDY
+203 ILDYFEANLDDWDDY

-230 DLEKLKKL
+230 DLENLKKL
-238 VPLTEE
+238 VPLTKD

-271 SRSDRKNDY
+271 SRSDRKYDY
-280 QVRSQVIP
+280 QVRSQVLP
-288 PIHYVTLMKEHRKE
+288 PMHYVTLMKKHRKE

-356 EAVPSKESLDKA
+356 EAMPSKESLDKA
-368 LDWFAKHTSMKDVL
+368 LDWFANHSSMKDVL

-389 ALGDKQIK
+389 ALGDEKIK
-397 YIMDRLCRMEHV
+397 YIMDRLCKMEHV

-414 ASRTPVTLPMRTT
+414 ATRTPVTVPMRIT
-427 DELTK
+427 DKLAK
-432 LIGSYLKPGKRNICV
+432 LIGSYIKPGKRNICV

-527 WQERKEE
+527 WQEREEE
-534 ARLIPGI
+534 ARLLPGQ

-565 ELIALNKEGRRIYL
+565 ELIGLNKEGRRIYL

-601 KYLQELKTRGENIEE
+601 KYLKELAKRGENIEE

>member
-1 MDKNTILKR
+1 
-10 GNKIKMNKSLIK
+10 MNKSLIEK
-22 ELWRENPE
+22 LWRENPE
-30 VFKLLK
+30 VFILLK
-36 ECEDLEEARKKLF
+36 ECEDLKEARKKLF

-75 EAIKVFNNLI
+75 ESIKVFNNFI

-90 KIAGFSTLGHLRGLT
+90 KIAGFSTLDYLWSLA
-105 KDNQEITEEA
+105 KDNQEITEEI
-115 NDGFLEEFIHLFK
+115 NEGFLEEFIHLFK
-128 AMKGKAGISSGW
+128 AMKGKADISSGW
-140 LRPLLEKDG
+140 LKSLLEKDG
-149 VKIVDFAKI
+149 VKIVDFTKI
-158 KGREAGTSRSNYL
+158 KGREAGISRSNYL
-171 DKLYEKVHSFIDR
+171 DKLYEKVHGFINR
-184 YPSGCDDKLIKE
+184 YPSGCDDKLVKE

-203 ILDYFGATIDDWNDY
+203 ILDYFEARLDDWNDY

-230 DLEKLKKL
+230 DLKNLKKL
-238 VPLTEE
+238 IPLTEE

-320 ITRRYPMISI
+320 ITRRYAMISI

-389 ALGDKQIK
+389 ALGDEQIK
-397 YIMDRLCRMEHV
+397 YIMDRLCQMEHV

-414 ASRTPVTLPMRTT
+414 GTRTPVTVPMRIT
-427 DELTK
+427 DKLAK
-432 LIGSYLKPGKRNICV
+432 LIGSYIEPGKRNVCI
-447 VTHIEGASEVT
+447 VTHIESSSEVT
-458 PELAEAVMKFRKQG
+458 PELAKAVMKFRRQG

-480 YTLET
+480 YNLET

-512 GKEEHKDYLVPVARL
+512 GKEETEDYLVPVARL

-601 KYLQELKTRGENIEE
+601 KYLQELAKRGEDTEE

>member
-1 MDKNTILKR
+1 
-10 GNKIKMNKSLIK
+10 MNKSLIE
-22 ELWRENPE
+22 ELRSENPE
-30 VFKLLK
+30 IFRLLK
-36 ECEDLEEARKKLF
+36 ESKDSKEAKQRLF

-59 REGEEV
+59 RAGEEE
-65 LHKLEYATAL
+65 LHKLDYATAL
-75 EAIKVFNNLI
+75 EAIKVFNNFI
-85 SLRNE
+85 SPRNE
-90 KIAGFSTLGHLRGLT
+90 KIAGFSTLDYLWSLT
-105 KDNQEITEEA
+105 KDNQEITEEISE
-115 NDGFLEEFIHLFK
+115 GFLEEFIHLFK
-128 AMKGKAGISSGW
+128 AIKGNADISSGW
-140 LRPLLEKDG
+140 LRPLLERDG
-149 VKIVDFAKI
+149 VEIIDFTKIE
-158 KGREAGTSRSNYL
+158 GRDAGIARSNYL
-171 DKLYEKVHSFIDR
+171 DKLYEKVHNFIDR
-184 YPSGCDDKLIKE
+184 YPSGCNDEMIKE

-203 ILDYFGATIDDWNDY
+203 ILDYFRATLDNWNDY
-218 YWHLKHIFQDKD
+218 KWHLKHIFQDKED
-230 DLEKLKKL
+230 IEDLKKL
-238 VPLTEE
+238 IPLTEE
-244 DIKAIEIAIENKIP
+244 DVEAIEIAIENKIP

-271 SRSDRKNDY
+271 SRSDRKYDY

-302 RSYYFDF
+302 KSYYFDF

-330 LKPYDTCPQICVYC
+330 LKAYDTCPQICVYC
-344 QRNWEITGPMMP
+344 QRNWEITGPMKAEGM
-356 EAVPSKESLDKA
+356 PSKESMDRA
-368 LDWFAKHTSMKDVL
+368 LQWFGQHSAMTDVL
-382 ITGGDPL
+382 VTGGDPL
-389 ALGDKQIK
+389 ALDDEKIK
-397 YIMDRLCRMEHV
+397 YIMDRLCQMEHV
-409 INIRW
+409 VNIRW
-414 ASRTPVTLPMRTT
+414 GTRTPVTVPMRIT
-427 DELTK
+427 DRLAK
-432 LIGSYLKPGKRNICV
+432 LIGNYIEPGKRNVCI
-447 VTHIEGASEVT
+447 VTHIESPSEVT
-458 PELAEAVMKFRKQG
+458 PELAEAVMKFRRQG

-587 ASVEPYIYKDLPIY
+587 ALVEPYVYKDLPIY
-601 KYLQELKTRGENIEE
+601 RYLQELKTRGENIEE

>member
-1 MDKNTILKR
+1 
-10 GNKIKMNKSLIK
+10 MNESLTEK
-22 ELWRENPE
+22 LWRENPE
-30 VFKLLK
+30 IFKLLR
-36 ECEDLEEARKKLF
+36 ESENLEKARQSLF

-59 REGEEV
+59 REGKEE
-65 LHKLEYATAL
+65 LHKLEYTTAL
-75 EAIKVFNNLI
+75 EAIKVFNNFI
-85 SLRNE
+85 SPRNE
-90 KIAGFSTLGHLRGLT
+90 EISGFSTLDYLRQVA
-105 KDNQEITEEA
+105 KESQKIIQEIDE
-115 NDGFLEEFIHLFK
+115 GFLEEVIHLFK
-128 AMKGKAGISSGW
+128 AMKGKADISSGW

-149 VKIVDFAKI
+149 IKIADFAKI
-158 KGREAGTSRSNYL
+158 KGREAGISRSNYL
-171 DKLYEKVHSFIDR
+171 DKLYEKVHNFIDR
-184 YPSGCDDKLIKE
+184 YPSGCDVIMIKD
-196 REENRQK
+196 REENRKK
-203 ILDYFGATIDDWNDY
+203 ILNYFGATIDNWKDY
-218 YWHLKHIFQDKD
+218 RWQLKHIFHNMNH
-230 DLEKLKKL
+230 LGILKKL
-238 VPLTEE
+238 VPLSDE
-244 DIKAIEIAIENKIP
+244 DLEAIKIAIENKIP

-271 SRSDRKNDY
+271 SRSDRKYDY

-288 PIHYVTLMKEHRKE
+288 PMHYVTLMKEHRKE

-356 EAVPSKESLDKA
+356 EGMVSKEALDKA
-368 LDWFAKHTSMKDVL
+368 LDWFAEHTSMRDVL

-389 ALGDKQIK
+389 ALDDERIK
-397 YIMDRLCRMEHV
+397 YIMDKLCQMEHV
-409 INIRW
+409 VNIRW
-414 ASRTPVTLPMRTT
+414 GTRTPVTVPMRIT
-427 DELTK
+427 DKLAK
-432 LIGSYLKPGKRNICV
+432 LIGSYIEPGKRNVCI
-447 VTHIEGASEVT
+447 VTHIESSSEVT

-601 KYLQELKTRGENIEE
+601 KYLQELAKRGEDIEE

>member
-1 MDKNTILKR
+1 MKKN
-10 GNKIKMNKSLIK
+10 LIE
-22 ELWRENPE
+22 ELWRKNPDI
-30 VFKLLK
+30 FRLLK
-36 ECEDLEEARKKLF
+36 ESEDLEKARQSLF

-59 REGEEV
+59 REGEEE

-75 EAIKVFNNLI
+75 EAIKVFNNFI
-85 SLRNE
+85 SPRNE
-90 KIAGFSTLGHLRGLT
+90 EISGFSTLDYLRQVA
-105 KDNQEITEEA
+105 KENQKIIKEIDE
-115 NDGFLEEFIHLFK
+115 GFLEEVIHLFK
-128 AMKGKAGISSGW
+128 AMKGKADISSGW

-149 VKIVDFAKI
+149 VKIVDFSKI
-158 KGREAGTSRSNYL
+158 KGREAGISRSNYL
-171 DKLYEKVHSFIDR
+171 DKLYEKVHNFINR
-184 YPSGCDDKLIKE
+184 YPSGCDAIMIKE
-196 REENRQK
+196 REENRKK
-203 ILDYFGATIDDWNDY
+203 ILNYFGATIDNWKDY
-218 YWHLKHIFQDKD
+218 RWQLKHIFYNMNH
-230 DLEKLKKL
+230 LGILKKL
-238 VPLTEE
+238 VPLSDE
-244 DIKAIEIAIENKIP
+244 DLEAIKIAIENKIP

-271 SRSDRKNDY
+271 SRSDRKYDY

-288 PIHYVTLMKEHRKE
+288 PMHYVTLMKEHRKE

-356 EAVPSKESLDKA
+356 EGMVSKEALDKA
-368 LDWFAKHTSMKDVL
+368 LDWFSKHISMRDVL

-389 ALGDKQIK
+389 ALDDDRIK
-397 YIMDRLCRMEHV
+397 YIMDRLSQMEHV
-409 INIRW
+409 VNIRW
-414 ASRTPVTLPMRTT
+414 GTRTPVTVPMRIT
-427 DELTK
+427 DKLAK
-432 LIGSYLKPGKRNICV
+432 LIGSYIEPGKRNVCI
-447 VTHIEGASEVT
+447 VTHIESSSEVT

-587 ASVEPYIYKDLPIY
+587 ALVEPYVYKDLPIY
-601 KYLQELKTRGENIEE
+601 RYLQELAKRGENIEE

>member
-1 MDKNTILKR
+1 MKNKLIEDLWMENPDIYKILKES
-10 GNKIKMNKSLIK
+10 G
-22 ELWRENPE
+22 
-30 VFKLLK
+30 
-36 ECEDLEEARKKLF
+36 DLEEARKKLF
-49 KFSKDLEWKY
+49 EFSKDLEWKY
-59 REGEEV
+59 REGEEA

-75 EAIKVFNNLI
+75 EAIKVFNNFV
-85 SLRNE
+85 SPRNE
-90 KIAGFSTLGHLRGLT
+90 EISGFSTLDYLRQIA
-105 KDNQEITEEA
+105 KENQKVIKEIDE
-115 NDGFLEEFIHLFK
+115 GFLEEIIHLFR
-128 AMKGKAGISSGW
+128 AMRGKAGISSGW
-140 LRPLLEKDG
+140 LSPLLEKDG
-149 VKIVDFAKI
+149 IKNVDFAKV
-158 KGREAGTSRSNYL
+158 KGREAGRTRSNYL
-171 DKLYEKVHSFIDR
+171 DKLYEKVHSFISR
-184 YPSGCDDKLIKE
+184 YPSGFDDQLIRE
-196 REENRQK
+196 REENRKK
-203 ILDYFGATIDDWNDY
+203 ILNYFGATLDNWDDY
-218 YWHLKHIFQDKD
+218 RWHLKHIFQDKE
-230 DLEKLKKL
+230 DLEDLKKL
-238 VPLTEE
+238 IPLTEE
-244 DIKAIEIAIENKIP
+244 DIEAIKIAIENKIP

-271 SRSDRKNDY
+271 SRSDRKYDY
-280 QVRSQVIP
+280 QIRSQVIP
-288 PIHYVTLMKEHRKE
+288 PMHYVTLMKEHRKE

-356 EAVPSKESLDKA
+356 EGMPSKELLDRA
-368 LDWFAKHTSMKDVL
+368 LDWFAEHTSMRDVL

-389 ALGDKQIK
+389 ALNDDRIK
-397 YIMDRLCRMEHV
+397 YIMDKLCQMEHAV
-409 INIRW
+409 NIRW
-414 ASRTPVTLPMRTT
+414 GTRTPVTVPMRIT
-427 DELTK
+427 DKLAK
-432 LIGSYLKPGKRNICV
+432 LIGSYIEPGKRNVCI
-447 VTHIEGASEVT
+447 VTHIESSSEVT

-553 LGKNHVRAWQDR
+553 LGKNHVRAGQDR
-565 ELIALNKEGRRIYL
+565 ELIGISKEGRRIYL
-579 WHPWEKGI
+579 WHPWEKGV
-587 ASVEPYIYKDLPIY
+587 APVEPYVYKDVSIY
-601 KYLQELKTRGENIEE
+601 RYLQELAKRGENIEE

>member
-1 MDKNTILKR
+1 MKKNLIQKLWKENPKLYKILKE
-10 GNKIKMNKSLIK
+10 S
-22 ELWRENPE
+22 EN
-30 VFKLLK
+30 LK
-36 ECEDLEEARKKLF
+36 EARKKLF
-49 KFSKDLEWKY
+49 KFSKDLEWKH
-59 REGEEV
+59 REGEEE
-65 LHKLEYATAL
+65 LHKLEYAAGL
-75 EAIKVFNNLI
+75 EAQKVFNDLI

-90 KIAGFSTLGHLRGLT
+90 EIVGFSTLDYLWSIA
-105 KDNQEITEEA
+105 KDNQELTEEID
-115 NDGFLEEFIHLFK
+115 DGFLEEFIHLFK
-128 AMKGKAGISSGW
+128 AMKGNADISSGW
-140 LRPLLEKDG
+140 LKPLLERNG
-149 VKIVDFAKI
+149 VEIIDFTKVE
-158 KGREAGTSRSNYL
+158 GRDAGMARSKYL
-171 DKLYEKVHSFIDR
+171 DKVYEKVFNFIKR
-184 YPSGCDDKLIKE
+184 YPSGCEDELVKE
-196 REENRQK
+196 RGENRKK
-203 ILDYFGATIDDWNDY
+203 ILDYFEANLDDWDDY

-230 DLEKLKKL
+230 DLENLKKL
-238 VPLTEE
+238 VPLTKD

-271 SRSDRKNDY
+271 SRSDRKYDY
-280 QVRSQVIP
+280 QVRSQVLP
-288 PIHYVTLMKEHRKE
+288 PMHYVTLMKEHRKE

-356 EAVPSKESLDKA
+356 EAIPSKESLDKA
-368 LDWFAKHTSMKDVL
+368 LDWFANHSSMKDVL

-389 ALGDKQIK
+389 ALGDEKIK
-397 YIMDRLCRMEHV
+397 YIMDRLCKMEHV

-414 ASRTPVTLPMRTT
+414 ATRTPVTVPMRIT
-427 DELTK
+427 DKLAK
-432 LIGSYLKPGKRNICV
+432 LIGSYIKPGKRNICV

-527 WQERKEE
+527 WQEREEE
-534 ARLIPGI
+534 ARLLPGQ

-565 ELIALNKEGRRIYL
+565 ELIGLNKEGRRIYL

-587 ASVEPYIYKDLPIY
+587 ASVEPYMYKDLPIY
-601 KYLQELKTRGENIEE
+601 KYLQELAKRGENIEE

>member
-1 MDKNTILKR
+1 
-10 GNKIKMNKSLIK
+10 MNKSLIEK
-22 ELWRENPE
+22 LWKENPE

-36 ECEDLEEARKKLF
+36 ESENLKEARQKLY

-75 EAIKVFNNLI
+75 EATKVFNNLI

-90 KIAGFSTLGHLRGLT
+90 KIAGFSTLDYLWSLV
-105 KDNQEITEEA
+105 KDNQEITERIS
-115 NDGFLEEFIHLFK
+115 DGFLEEFIHLFK
-128 AMKGKAGISSGW
+128 AMKGSADISSGW

-149 VKIVDFAKI
+149 IKIADFAKI

-171 DKLYEKVHSFIDR
+171 DKLYEKVHNFIDR
-184 YPSGCDDKLIKE
+184 YPSGCDSELIKE

-203 ILDYFGATIDDWNDY
+203 ILDYFGASLDDWKDY

-230 DLEKLKKL
+230 DLEHLGKL
-238 VPLTEE
+238 VSLTEE
-244 DIKAIEIAIENKIP
+244 DVEAIEIAIENKIP

-271 SRSDRKNDY
+271 SRSDRKYDY

-389 ALGDKQIK
+389 ALSDEQIK
-397 YIMDRLCRMEHV
+397 YIMDRLCQIEHV

-414 ASRTPVTLPMRTT
+414 GTRTPVTVPMRIT
-427 DELTK
+427 DELAK
-432 LIGSYLKPGKRNICV
+432 LIGSYIEPGKRNVCI
-447 VTHIEGASEVT
+447 VTHIESSSEVT
-458 PELAEAVMKFRKQG
+458 PELAEAVMKFRRQG

-512 GKEEHKDYLVPVARL
+512 GKEETEDYLVPVARL

-601 KYLQELKTRGENIEE
+601 KYLQELAKRGENIEE